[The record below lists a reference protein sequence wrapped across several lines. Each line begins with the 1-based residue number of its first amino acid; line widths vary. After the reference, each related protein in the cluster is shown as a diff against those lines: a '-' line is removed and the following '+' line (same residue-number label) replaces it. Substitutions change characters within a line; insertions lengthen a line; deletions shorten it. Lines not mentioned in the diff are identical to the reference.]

1 MTVSEMRRSR
11 KRGFQPNVFPPA
23 RLRSF
28 LAFVV
33 VWVSV
38 PILTACGGGDDNPTL
53 ANGTAS
59 GRLIVPP
66 TQVLEEE
73 PNQTIIQAQEVEAS
87 WLVTGNASAN
97 DPGFSLPGSPDKE
110 VQDLYRVTASERIQV
125 VLTIAEDD
133 LNTNN
138 LDLLLM
144 ASSGNPIDGSEG
156 LASTEVIDTPGPG
169 EFLVGVRARWGT
181 SAYALSFTSLGAL
194 PSHRPGIIPPGAD
207 FVPDEILVR
216 FRSQTRATDAS
227 VQALA
232 SRFGLL
238 RKRSLSRGVELLSVS
253 RPNQVFRDDARGD
266 KVFPKEDGAAERKA
280 LTLDRI
286 RSLRK
291 DPEVEYAEP
300 NFIRKPCVSP
310 NDPAFD
316 LQWHYKL
323 INLPEAWNITT
334 GSDEVTVAVLD
345 SGILS
350 GHPDLG
356 ARLTDGYDFVSQVEN
371 ANDGDGRDPDPEDPG
386 DDPEGESSSFHGT
399 HVAGTLGAATN
410 NDLGVAGVTWNTN
423 IMPLRVLGL
432 EGGTDADVA
441 QAIRYAAGLNNNSG
455 RVPERPARII
465 NMSFGGPGFGQTLQD
480 AVTDARAEGAVLVA
494 AAGNE
499 SARLAFYP
507 ASLAGVISVSAV
519 DLNLQKATYSNFGP
533 FVDVA
538 APGGDTS
545 ADLNGDGFGDGV
557 LSTLGNE
564 QGEFFYR
571 FYQGTSM
578 AVPHVAGVLALMLA
592 VNPNLTPT
600 DIDQLLAGT
609 HPDTTVR
616 ITQDLGAAGRDDI
629 YGHGLIDASQAVVA
643 ARSIPGGG
651 GTPPSG
657 SILAVSTGL
666 LNFEN
671 FLDKLSFKIT
681 NAGIEKLRVTSITGD
696 ASWLT
701 LSPTSGTAPLTME
714 ATVDRAGLSEG
725 ERTAT
730 IQVAS
735 NATQG
740 TQSAT
745 LLVEMRVGGKT
756 VGDVGEVFVL
766 LLNPTSSDT
775 VAQTETDATQGY
787 TFATPPVAPGKYQI
801 VAGTDLDGDGFI
813 CDIEDACGFS
823 PGLFAVRSG
832 QDTPDI
838 DFVLSTIM
846 SPQGVPASPPGLGTK
861 RYGRIR

>member
-1 MTVSEMRRSR
+1 M
-11 KRGFQPNVFPPA
+11 
-23 RLRSF
+23 
-28 LAFVV
+28 
-33 VWVSV
+33 
-38 PILTACGGGDDNPTL
+38 
-53 ANGTAS
+53 
-59 GRLIVPP
+59 
-66 TQVLEEE
+66 
-73 PNQTIIQAQEVEAS
+73 
-87 WLVTGNASAN
+87 
-97 DPGFSLPGSPDKE
+97 
-110 VQDLYRVTASERIQV
+110 
-125 VLTIAEDD
+125 
-133 LNTNN
+133 
-138 LDLLLM
+138 
-144 ASSGNPIDGSEG
+144 
-156 LASTEVIDTPGPG
+156 
-169 EFLVGVRARWGT
+169 
-181 SAYALSFTSLGAL
+181 
-194 PSHRPGIIPPGAD
+194 
-207 FVPDEILVR
+207 
-216 FRSQTRATDAS
+216 
-227 VQALA
+227 
-232 SRFGLL
+232 
-238 RKRSLSRGVELLSVS
+238 
-253 RPNQVFRDDARGD
+253 
-266 KVFPKEDGAAERKA
+266 
-280 LTLDRI
+280 
-286 RSLRK
+286 
-291 DPEVEYAEP
+291 
-300 NFIRKPCVSP
+300 
-310 NDPAFD
+310 
-316 LQWHYKL
+316 
-323 INLPEAWNITT
+323 INLPEAWDITT
-334 GSDEVTVAVLD
+334 GSDEITVAVLD

-356 ARLTDGYDFVSQVEN
+356 ARLTDGYDFVSQIDN

-399 HVAGTLGAATN
+399 HVAGTVGAATN
-410 NDLGVAGVTWNTN
+410 NDLGVAGVTWNTS

-441 QAIRYAAGLNNNSG
+441 QAIRYAVGLNNNSG
-455 RVPERPARII
+455 TVPERPANII
-465 NMSFGGPGFGQTLQD
+465 NMSFGGPGFSQTVQD
-480 AVTDARAEGAVLVA
+480 AVLDARAEGAILVA

-499 SARLAFYP
+499 STRLAFYP
-507 ASLAGVISVSAV
+507 ASLDGVISVSAV

-557 LSTLGNE
+557 LSTLGND

-629 YGHGLIDASQAVVA
+629 YGHGLIDAAQAVVA

-657 SILAVSTGL
+657 SILAVSTNL

-681 NAGIEKLRVTSITGD
+681 NAGIETLRVTSITDD

-701 LSPTSGTAPLTME
+701 LSPSSGTAPLTVE
-714 ATVDRAGLSEG
+714 ATVDRTGLSEG

-730 IQVAS
+730 IQVTS

-756 VGDVGEVFVL
+756 MGDVGEVFVL
-766 LLNPTSSDT
+766 LLKPTSSDT
-775 VAQTETDATQGY
+775 VVQTETDATQGY
-787 TFATPPVAPGKYQI
+787 AFATPPVAPGKYQI
-801 VAGTDLDGDGFI
+801 VAGTDLDDDGFI

-823 PGLFAVRSG
+823 PGLFTVRSG

-838 DFVLSTIM
+838 DFVLSTIV
-846 SPQGVPASPPGLGTK
+846 SPQGFPPAPLDLERNGTAGFVEACTPRHLRGK
-861 RYGRIR
+861 PATPFF

>member
-1 MTVSEMRRSR
+1 MGQSR
-11 KRGFQPNVFPPA
+11 KRGFQPNLFPPA
-23 RLRSF
+23 RRWSL
-28 LAFVV
+28 LALVV
-33 VWVSV
+33 VWVTV
-38 PILTACGGGDDNPTL
+38 PLLTACGGGDDGPTL
-53 ANGTAS
+53 DNGTAS

-73 PNQTIIQAQEVEAS
+73 PNQTIDQAQRVEAS
-87 WLVTGNASAN
+87 WLVTGSASAN
-97 DPGFSLPGSPDKE
+97 DPGFPLPGSPGVE
-110 VQDLYRVTASERIQV
+110 VEDLYWVTASERIQV
-125 VLTIAEDD
+125 ALTIAEDNLVAND
-133 LNTNN
+133 
-138 LDLLLM
+138 LDLFLLDHT
-144 ASSGNPIDGSEG
+144 GILINGSEE
-156 LASTEVIDTPGPG
+156 ARVATELIDIPGPG
-169 EFLVGVRARWGT
+169 PFLVGVRAYRGS
-181 SAYALSFTSLGAL
+181 SAYALSFTPLGTL
-194 PSHRPGIIPPGAD
+194 PESRGGMIPPGAD
-207 FVPDEILVR
+207 FVPGEILVR
-216 FRSQTRATDAS
+216 FRSQMAVANATGVRAL
-227 VQALA
+227 V
-232 SRFGLL
+232 SRFGLV
-238 RKRSLSRGVELLSVS
+238 RKRSLPGGVEMLSVS
-253 RPNQVFRDDARGD
+253 PPNQVFRDDATGK
-266 KVFPKEDGAAERKA
+266 KVFPKKDGSAALKA

-286 RSLRK
+286 RSLRE

-310 NDPAFD
+310 NDPAFE
-316 LQWHYKL
+316 LQWHYQL
-323 INLPEAWNITT
+323 INLPEAWDITT
-334 GSDEVTVAVLD
+334 GSAEITVAVLD

-356 ARLTDGYDFVSQVEN
+356 ARLTDGYDFVSQIDN

-399 HVAGTLGAATN
+399 HVAGTLGASTN
-410 NDLGVAGVTWNTN
+410 NDLGVAGVTWNTS

-441 QAIRYAAGLNNNSG
+441 QAIRYAVGLNNNAG
-455 RVPERPARII
+455 TVPERAAHII
-465 NMSFGGPGFGQTLQD
+465 NMSFGGPGFSQTVQD
-480 AVTDARAEGAVLVA
+480 AVLDARAEGAILVA

-499 SARLAFYP
+499 STRQAYYP
-507 ASLAGVISVSAV
+507 ASLDGVISVSAV
-519 DLNLQKATYSNFGP
+519 DLNLQKATYSNFGS

-557 LSTLGNE
+557 LSTLGND

-578 AVPHVAGVLALMLA
+578 ATPHVAGVLALMLA

-609 HPDTTVR
+609 HPDTSVR
-616 ITQDLGAAGRDDI
+616 ITQDLGQEGRDDL
-629 YGHGLIDASQAVVA
+629 YGHGLIDAAQAMVA

-651 GTPPSG
+651 GTSPSG
-657 SILAVSTGL
+657 SILAVSTSR

-681 NAGIEKLRVTSITGD
+681 NAGIETLRVTSITGD

-701 LSPTSGTAPLTME
+701 LSPSSGTAPLAVE
-714 ATVDRAGLSEG
+714 ATVDRTGLSEG

-730 IQVAS
+730 IQVTS

-745 LLVEMRVGGKT
+745 LQVEMRVGGKT
-756 VGDVGEVFVL
+756 TGDVGEVFVL
-766 LLNPTSSDT
+766 LLKPTSSDT
-775 VAQTETDATQGY
+775 VVQTETDATQGY

-801 VAGTDLDGDGFI
+801 VAGTDLDDDGFI
-813 CDIEDACGFS
+813 CEVEDACGFS
-823 PGLFAVRSG
+823 PGLFTVRSG

-838 DFVLSTIM
+838 DFVLSTIV
-846 SPQGVPASPPGLGTK
+846 SPQGALSSPSGLGST

>member
-1 MTVSEMRRSR
+1 ME
-11 KRGFQPNVFPPA
+11 
-23 RLRSF
+23 
-28 LAFVV
+28 
-33 VWVSV
+33 
-38 PILTACGGGDDNPTL
+38 
-53 ANGTAS
+53 
-59 GRLIVPP
+59 
-66 TQVLEEE
+66 
-73 PNQTIIQAQEVEAS
+73 
-87 WLVTGNASAN
+87 
-97 DPGFSLPGSPDKE
+97 
-110 VQDLYRVTASERIQV
+110 DLYRVTASERIQV
-125 VLTIAEDD
+125 ALTIAEDD
-133 LNTNN
+133 LHANN

-144 ASSGNPIDGSEG
+144 DPAGNPIDGSEG
-156 LASTEVIDTPGPG
+156 TASTEVFDTPGPG
-169 EFLVGVRARWGT
+169 EFLVGVRAFRG
-181 SAYALSFTSLGAL
+181 SSSYSLSFTPLGAL
-194 PSHRPGIIPPGAD
+194 PSHHPGIVPPGAD

-216 FRSQTRATDAS
+216 FRSETRATDAS
-227 VQALA
+227 VQAFV

-238 RKRSLSRGVELLSVS
+238 RKRSLSRGVELLSVP
-253 RPNQVFRDDARGD
+253 RPNQVLRDDAGGN
-266 KVFPKEDGAAERKA
+266 KVFPKKDGTAELKA

-310 NDPAFD
+310 NDPRFE
-316 LQWHYKL
+316 LQWHYQL
-323 INLPEAWNITT
+323 INLPEAWDITT
-334 GSDEVTVAVLD
+334 GSDEITVAVLD

-356 ARLTDGYDFVSQVEN
+356 ARLTDGYDFVSQIDN

-410 NDLGVAGVTWNTN
+410 NDLGVAGVTWNTS

-441 QAIRYAAGLNNNSG
+441 QAIRYAVGLNNNSG
-455 RVPERPARII
+455 TVPERPANII
-465 NMSFGGPGFGQTLQD
+465 NMSFGGPGFSQTVQD
-480 AVTDARAEGAVLVA
+480 AVQDARAEGAILVA

-499 SARLAFYP
+499 STRLAFYP

-519 DLNLQKATYSNFGP
+519 DLNLQKPTYSNFGS

-557 LSTLGNE
+557 LSTLGND

-592 VNPNLTPT
+592 VNPNLTPS

-629 YGHGLIDASQAVVA
+629 YGHGLIDAAQAVVA

-657 SILAVSTGL
+657 SILAVSTSL

-681 NAGIEKLRVTSITGD
+681 NAGIETLRVTGITDD

-701 LSPTSGTAPLTME
+701 LSPSSGTAPLTVE

-730 IQVAS
+730 IQVTS

-745 LLVEMRVGGKT
+745 LRVEMRVGGKT

-766 LLNPTSSDT
+766 LVKPASSDT
-775 VAQTETDATQGY
+775 VVQTETDATQGY

-801 VAGTDLDGDGFI
+801 VAGTDLDNDGFI

-823 PGLFAVRSG
+823 AGLFTVRSG

-838 DFVLSTIM
+838 DFVLTTIV
-846 SPQGVPASPPGLGTK
+846 SPQGLPPVPTSGNETVRQDSLRPPSGIRASHRGHRNRSMAGPPPHLP
-861 RYGRIR
+861 GRVAPSVPFRPRPPLVLVLELNSCAEPFAWRPSWSDLRI

>member
-1 MTVSEMRRSR
+1 
-11 KRGFQPNVFPPA
+11 
-23 RLRSF
+23 L
-28 LAFVV
+28 LALVV
-33 VWVSV
+33 VWSSV
-38 PILTACGGGDDNPTL
+38 FLFTACGGGDDGPEL
-53 ANGTAS
+53 ADGTAS

-66 TQVLEEE
+66 NQVLEEE
-73 PNQTIIQAQEVEAS
+73 PNQTINQAQEVQAS
-87 WLVTGNASAN
+87 WLVTGSASVD
-97 DPGFSLPGSPDKE
+97 DPGFPLPESPDKE
-110 VQDLYRVTASERIQV
+110 VEDLYRVTASERIQV
-125 VLTIAEDD
+125 ALTIAEDD
-133 LNTNN
+133 PHTNN

-144 ASSGNPIDGSEG
+144 DSTGNPIDGSEG
-156 LASTEVIDTPGPG
+156 LASTEVFDTPGPG
-169 EFLVGVRARWGT
+169 DFLVGVRAFRGS
-181 SAYALSFTSLGAL
+181 SAYSLSFTPLGTL
-194 PSHRPGIIPPGAD
+194 PSHHPGIIPPGAD
-207 FVPDEILVR
+207 FVPGEILVR
-216 FRSQTRATDAS
+216 FRSKTRATDAS
-227 VQALA
+227 VQAFV

-253 RPNQVFRDDARGD
+253 RPNQLLRDDAGGN
-266 KVFPKEDGAAERKA
+266 KVFPKKDRSAELKA

-286 RSLRK
+286 RSLRE

-300 NFIRKPCVSP
+300 NFIRKPCISP
-310 NDPAFD
+310 NDPRFD
-316 LQWHYKL
+316 LQWHFRL
-323 INLPEAWNITT
+323 INLQEAWDITT
-334 GSDEVTVAVLD
+334 GSDEITVAVLD

-350 GHPDLG
+350 GHPDLEP
-356 ARLTDGYDFVSQVEN
+356 RLMDGYDFVSQVDN

-399 HVAGTLGAATN
+399 HVAGILGAATN
-410 NDLGVAGVTWNTN
+410 NGLGVAGVTWNTS
-423 IMPLRVLGL
+423 ILPLRVLGM

-441 QAIRYAAGLNNNSG
+441 QAIRYAVSLSNASG
-455 RVPERPARII
+455 TVPEGPAKII
-465 NMSFGGPGFGQTLQD
+465 NMSFGGPGFSQTVQD
-480 AVTDARAEGAVLVA
+480 AVQDARAEGAILVA

-499 SARLAFYP
+499 STRLAYYP
-507 ASLAGVISVSAV
+507 ASLDGVISVSAV
-519 DLNLQKATYSNFGP
+519 DLNLQKPTYSNFGS

-538 APGGDTS
+538 APGGDMS

-557 LSTLGNE
+557 LSTLGND
-564 QGEFFYR
+564 QREFFYR

-578 AVPHVAGVLALMLA
+578 AAPHVAGVLALMLA

-629 YGHGLIDASQAVVA
+629 YGHGLIDAAQAVVA

-657 SILAVSTGL
+657 SILAVSTNL

-681 NAGIEKLRVTSITGD
+681 NAGIETLRVTGITDD

-701 LSPTSGTAPLTME
+701 LSPSSGTAPLTVE

-725 ERTAT
+725 ARTAT

-745 LLVEMRVGGKT
+745 LRVEMRVGGKAM
-756 VGDVGEVFVL
+756 GDVGEVFVL
-766 LLNPTSSDT
+766 LLKPESSDT
-775 VAQTETDATQGY
+775 VAQTETDATQEY
-787 TFATPPVAPGKYQI
+787 TFAMPPVAPGKYQI
-801 VAGTDLDGDGFI
+801 VAGTDLDDDGFI

-823 PGLFAVRSG
+823 AGTFAVRSG

-838 DFVLSTIM
+838 DFVLTTIV
-846 SPQGVPASPPGLGTK
+846 SPQGLSAGSDFPEEK
-861 RYGRIR
+861 RFRRIR

>member
-1 MTVSEMRRSR
+1 MARSR
-11 KRGFQPNVFPPA
+11 RQAFRSNLFPPA
-23 RLRSF
+23 RLRSLF
-28 LAFVV
+28 AFVLI
-33 VWVSV
+33 WVCV
-38 PILTACGGGDDNPTL
+38 PLFTACGGGDDDPTL
-53 ANGTAS
+53 ADGTAS

-66 TQVLEEE
+66 NQVLEEE
-73 PNQTIIQAQEVEAS
+73 PNQTIGQAQRVEAS
-87 WLVTGNASAN
+87 WLVTGSASTN
-97 DPGFSLPGSPDKE
+97 DPGFSLPGFPDVE
-110 VQDLYRVTASERIQV
+110 VEDLYRVTASERIQV
-125 VLTIAEDD
+125 GLTIAEDSLFAND
-133 LNTNN
+133 
-138 LDLLLM
+138 LDLFLM
-144 ASSGNPIDGSEG
+144 DLTGSPMNGSEG
-156 LASTEVIDTPGPG
+156 TASIEVIDTPGPG
-169 EFLVGVRARWGT
+169 EFLVGVRAFRGS
-181 SAYALSFTSLGAL
+181 SAYSLSFTPLGAL
-194 PSHRPGIIPPGAD
+194 PSHRPGIVPPGAD

-216 FRSQTRATDAS
+216 FRPETRAADTK
-227 VQALA
+227 VQAVV

-238 RKRSLSRGVELLSVS
+238 RKRSLSTGVEVLSVS
-253 RPNQVFRDDARGD
+253 RPNQGFPADARGN
-266 KVFPKEDGAAERKA
+266 KVFPKKDGSAELKA

-310 NDPAFD
+310 NDPGFE
-316 LQWHYKL
+316 LQWHYQL
-323 INLPEAWNITT
+323 INLPEAWDITT
-334 GSDEVTVAVLD
+334 GSDEITVAVLD

-350 GHPDLG
+350 GHPDLS
-356 ARLTDGYDFVSQVEN
+356 ARLTDGYDFVSQIEN

-399 HVAGTLGAATN
+399 HVAGTVGAATN
-410 NDLGVAGVTWNTN
+410 NNDGVAGVTWDTR

-441 QAIRYAAGLNNNSG
+441 QAIRYAVGLNNSSG
-455 RVPERPARII
+455 TVPERTADII
-465 NMSFGGPGFGQTLQD
+465 NMSFGGPAFSQTVQD
-480 AVTDARAEGAVLVA
+480 AVLDARAEGAILVA

-499 SARLAFYP
+499 STRLASYP
-507 ASLAGVISVSAV
+507 ASLDGVISVSAV
-519 DLNLQKATYSNFGP
+519 NLNLQKATYSNFGS

-545 ADLNGDGFGDGV
+545 ADLNGDDFGDGV

-578 AVPHVAGVLALMLA
+578 AAPHVAGLLALMLS
-592 VNPNLTPT
+592 VNPDLTPT

-609 HPDTTVR
+609 HPDTTAR

-629 YGHGLIDASQAVVA
+629 YGHGLIDAAQAVVA
-643 ARSIPGGG
+643 ARAIPGGG

-657 SILAVSTGL
+657 SILAVSTSL

-681 NAGIEKLRVTSITGD
+681 NAGIETLHVTGITDD
-696 ASWLT
+696 APWLT
-701 LSPTSGTAPLTME
+701 LSPTSGTAPLTVE
-714 ATVDRAGLSEG
+714 VTVDRTGLTDG
-725 ERTAT
+725 DRTAT

-735 NATQG
+735 DATQG
-740 TQSAT
+740 TQTAT

-756 VGDVGEVFVL
+756 MGDVGEVFVL
-766 LLNPTSSDT
+766 LLKDTSSDT

-787 TFATPPVAPGKYQI
+787 TFATPRVAPGKYQI
-801 VAGTDLDGDGFI
+801 VAGTDLDNDGFI

-823 PGLFAVRSG
+823 PGLFTVRSG
-832 QDTPDI
+832 QDTPNI
-838 DFVLSTIM
+838 DFVLGTIV
-846 SPQGVPASPPGLGTK
+846 SPQGVSSSPSGLGSK